1 MRAIIDPNL
10 PFAPLQGMIQGNEM
24 PVAWKL
30 GWKMELGLDKKVALV
45 TGASRG
51 IGAAIA
57 AELAREGMHLC
68 LVARDSEKLQE
79 VAASLRKTTQIDTLS
94 YAADLRDPAAAKNA
108 VAAAVARAGRLDL
121 LVNNAGATKR
131 ADFFSLTEEDWQDG
145 FALKFHGYV
154 RMTRAAWPHLRQT
167 NGSIVNIVG
176 IGSRT
181 GSAEFT
187 IGGSVNVALL
197 NFTKAMADIG
207 IQQGVRVNAINP
219 GLIETDRF
227 TRNVERVMRERT
239 MSRNE
244 AVSFLLSSHG
254 TTRVGRPDEV
264 GALVAYLASSK
275 ADFIQGSVIDID
287 GGATRSL

>member
-1 MRAIIDPNL
+1 MQDIL
-10 PFAPLQGMIQGNEM
+10 PHYRLNNRS
-24 PVAWKL
+24 
-30 GWKMELGLDKKVALV
+30 GWNMELGLNGKVALV
-45 TGASRG
+45 TGANRG

-57 AELAREGMHLC
+57 AELAREGMDLC
-68 LVARDSEKLQE
+68 LVARDSKKLQE
-79 VAASLRKTTQIDTLS
+79 VADGLRNNANIKVDVI
-94 YAADLRDPAAAKNA
+94 AADLRDQA
-108 VAAAVARAGRLDL
+108 VPEQAIAHAVARFGRLDL

-131 ADFFSLTEEDWQDG
+131 ADFFTLTEEDWQDG

-154 RMTRAAWPHLRQT
+154 KMTRNAWPHLRESA
-167 NGSIVNIVG
+167 GSIVNIVG
-176 IGSRT
+176 IGSRA

-227 TRNVERVMRERT
+227 TRNVDRVRRERGL
-239 MSRNE
+239 SRDD
-244 AVSFLLSSHG
+244 ALTFLISSHG
-254 TTRVGRPDEV
+254 TTRVGRPEEI
-264 GALVAYLASSK
+264 GALVAYLASSR
-275 ADFIQGSVIDID
+275 AGFIQGAIVDID

>member
-1 MRAIIDPNL
+1 
-10 PFAPLQGMIQGNEM
+10 
-24 PVAWKL
+24 
-30 GWKMELGLDKKVALV
+30 MELDLNNKVALV

-57 AELAREGMHLC
+57 TELAREGMHLC
-68 LVARDSEKLQE
+68 LVARDSVKLGE
-79 VAASLRKTTQIDTLS
+79 LAASLKSIANIDVQVLT
-94 YAADLRDPAAAKNA
+94 ADLRDPAAPQQ
-108 VAAAVARAGRLDL
+108 AVARAVEHFGRLDL

-131 ADFFSLTEEDWQDG
+131 ADFFTLTEDDWQDG

-154 RMTRAAWPHLRQT
+154 RMTRAAWPHLRDRA
-167 NGSIVNIVG
+167 GSVVNIVG
-176 IGSRT
+176 IGSRS

-207 IQQGVRVNAINP
+207 IAQGVRVNAINP

-227 TRNVERVMRERT
+227 TRNVERVMGERGI
-239 MSRNE
+239 SRD
-244 AVSFLLSSHG
+244 AALSFLLSSHG
-254 TTRVGRPDEV
+254 TTRVGRPEEI
-264 GALVAYLASSK
+264 GSLVAYLASSK
-275 ADFIQGSVIDID
+275 AGFIQGSVIDID

>member
-1 MRAIIDPNL
+1 
-10 PFAPLQGMIQGNEM
+10 
-24 PVAWKL
+24 
-30 GWKMELGLDKKVALV
+30 MELGLEQKVALV

-57 AELAREGMHLC
+57 TELAREGMHVC
-68 LVARDSEKLQE
+68 LVARDSLALTA
-79 VAASLRKTTQIDTLS
+79 VADSLTSKNSVQAMT
-94 YAADLRDPAAAKNA
+94 YATDLREAAAA
-108 VAAAVARAGRLDL
+108 EAATAAAVARFGRLDL

-131 ADFFSLTEEDWQDG
+131 ADFFALTENDWQDG

-154 RMTRAAWPHLRQT
+154 RMTRAAWPHLRQAA
-167 NGSIVNIVG
+167 GSIVNIVG

-207 IQQGVRVNAINP
+207 IKQGVRVNAINP
-219 GLIETDRF
+219 GLVATDRF
-227 TRNVERVMRERT
+227 TRNIERVMRERAIG
-239 MSRNE
+239 RDE
-244 AVSFLLSSHG
+244 AMNFLLSSHG
-254 TTRVGRPDEV
+254 TTRVGRPDEI
-264 GALVAYLASSK
+264 GSLVAYLASSK

-287 GGATRSL
+287 GGATRAL